1 MKNFNICLV
10 SPPRWGEKEKLN
22 LFLNKFNDCGLTI
35 SGVMI
40 EKDENTTNFL
50 FISGSKNGYAIFE
63 KLTEILL
70 ISFQNRR
77 ILKHLPQK
85 LTQ

>member
-1 MKNFNICLV
+1 MV
-10 SPPRWGEKEKLN
+10 S
-22 LFLNKFNDCGLTI
+22 
-35 SGVMI
+35 
-40 EKDENTTNFL
+40 
-50 FISGSKNGYAIFE
+50 AIFE

-85 LTQ
+85 WTQ

>member
-1 MKNFNICLV
+1 MV
-10 SPPRWGEKEKLN
+10 S
-22 LFLNKFNDCGLTI
+22 
-35 SGVMI
+35 
-40 EKDENTTNFL
+40 
-50 FISGSKNGYAIFE
+50 AIFE

-85 LTQ
+85 MDTIIDVGAHEGQMFISLNKFKTEFCNLSLQVLSSSTTSELTLDLKSEAIGFSV